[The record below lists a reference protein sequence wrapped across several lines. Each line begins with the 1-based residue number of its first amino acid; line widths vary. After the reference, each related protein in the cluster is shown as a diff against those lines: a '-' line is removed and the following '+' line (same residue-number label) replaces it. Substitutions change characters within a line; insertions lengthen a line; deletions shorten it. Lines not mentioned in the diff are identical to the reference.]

1 MNDDKQVRLD
11 RMRYTK
17 NTLASGLALLSI
29 LFDVF
34 FFISIYESNVGSWYY
49 NVLMGA
55 SILYNLIFLLAA
67 FLSSE
72 GIKNYKISYSYL
84 MIALGIG
91 QIIRIFIYPMA
102 RARRYRH
109 HPGTGCHR
117 YGEPAVYPLR
127 IVSGDFRR
135 LPLRG
140 RFRRHDPFQAAQ
152 GTSPVSGRRGIK
164 EGKNVWHN

>member
-49 NVLMGA
+49 NILIGA

-72 GIKNYKISYSYL
+72 GIKNYKIGYSYL

-91 QIIRIFIYPMA
+91 QIIRIFIYPM
-102 RARRYRH
+102 RAH
-109 HPGTGCHR
+109 AATVTIQ
-117 YGEPAVYPLR
+117 EQAVTVMENPQFIRCVLYLA
-127 IVSGDFRR
+127 IS
-135 LPLRG
+135 
-140 RFRRHDPFQAAQ
+140 AACLFV
-152 GTSPVSGRRGIK
+152 GAFVGMTRSNTT
-164 EGKNVWHN
+164 ECTAC

>member
-72 GIKNYKISYSYL
+72 GIKNYKIGYSYL

-91 QIIRIFIYPMA
+91 QIIRIFIYPM
-102 RARRYRH
+102 RAH
-109 HPGTGCHR
+109 AATVTIQ
-117 YGEPAVYPLR
+117 EQAVTVMENPQFIRCVLYLV
-127 IVSGDFRR
+127 IS
-135 LPLRG
+135 
-140 RFRRHDPFQAAQ
+140 AACLFVGAFVGMTRSKQ
-152 GTSPVSGRRGIK
+152 LKAHLQSLGVAA
-164 EGKNVWHN
+164 

>member
-49 NVLMGA
+49 NILSGA

-91 QIIRIFIYPMA
+91 QIIRIFIYPM
-102 RARRYRH
+102 RAH
-109 HPGTGCHR
+109 AATVTIQ
-117 YGEPAVYPLR
+117 EQAVTVMENPQFICCVLYLV
-127 IVSGDFRR
+127 IS
-135 LPLRG
+135 
-140 RFRRHDPFQAAQ
+140 AACLFVGAFVGMTRSRQ
-152 GTSPVSGRRGIK
+152 LKAHLEALGVAA
-164 EGKNVWHN
+164 

>member
-91 QIIRIFIYPMA
+91 QIIRIFIYPM
-102 RARRYRH
+102 RAH
-109 HPGTGCHR
+109 AATVTIQ
-117 YGEPAVYPLR
+117 EQAVTVMENPQFIRCVLYLV
-127 IVSGDFRR
+127 IS
-135 LPLRG
+135 
-140 RFRRHDPFQAAQ
+140 AACLFVGAFVGMTRSKQ
-152 GTSPVSGRRGIK
+152 LKAHLQSLGVAA
-164 EGKNVWHN
+164 

>member
-72 GIKNYKISYSYL
+72 GIKNYKISCSYL

-91 QIIRIFIYPMA
+91 QIIRIFIYPM
-102 RARRYRH
+102 RAH
-109 HPGTGCHR
+109 AATVTIQ
-117 YGEPAVYPLR
+117 EQAVTVMENPQFIRCVLYLV
-127 IVSGDFRR
+127 IS
-135 LPLRG
+135 
-140 RFRRHDPFQAAQ
+140 AACLFVGAFVGMTRSKQ
-152 GTSPVSGRRGIK
+152 LKAHLQSLGVAA
-164 EGKNVWHN
+164 

>member
-1 MNDDKQVRLD
+1 MNDEKTIRLD

-17 NTLASGLALLSI
+17 NSMASGLALLSI

-72 GIKNYKISYSYL
+72 GIKNYKISYAYL

-91 QIIRIFIYPMA
+91 QVIRIFIYPVTA
-102 RARRYRH
+102 HNA
-109 HPGTGCHR
+109 TVTIQ
-117 YGEPAVYPLR
+117 EQAVTVMENPQFIR
-127 IVSGDFRR
+127 C
-135 LPLRG
+135 
-140 RFRRHDPFQAAQ
+140 AAYLLISACCLFVGAVVGMQ
-152 GTSPVSGRRGIK
+152 RSRQLKAHLASLGVAA
-164 EGKNVWHN
+164 

>member
-49 NVLMGA
+49 NILIGA

-72 GIKNYKISYSYL
+72 GIKNYKIGYSYL

-91 QIIRIFIYPMA
+91 QIIRIFIYPVRAHAASVTIQEQAVTVMEGAQFA
-102 RARRYRH
+102 RCVLYLVISA
-109 HPGTGCHR
+109 GCLFVGAFVGMTRSKQLKAHLQSL
-117 YGEPAVYPLR
+117 GV
-127 IVSGDFRR
+127 
-135 LPLRG
+135 
-140 RFRRHDPFQAAQ
+140 AA
-152 GTSPVSGRRGIK
+152 
-164 EGKNVWHN
+164 

>member
-91 QIIRIFIYPMA
+91 QIIRIFIYPV
-102 RARRYRH
+102 RAH
-109 HPGTGCHR
+109 AATVTIQ
-117 YGEPAVYPLR
+117 EQAVTVMENPQFIRCVLYLL
-127 IVSGDFRR
+127 IS
-135 LPLRG
+135 
-140 RFRRHDPFQAAQ
+140 AACLFVGAFVGMTRSKQ
-152 GTSPVSGRRGIK
+152 LKAHLQSLGVAA
-164 EGKNVWHN
+164 

>member
-91 QIIRIFIYPMA
+91 QIIRIFIYPV
-102 RARRYRH
+102 RAH
-109 HPGTGCHR
+109 AATVTIQ
-117 YGEPAVYPLR
+117 EQAVTVMENPQFIRCVLYLV
-127 IVSGDFRR
+127 IS
-135 LPLRG
+135 
-140 RFRRHDPFQAAQ
+140 AACLFVGAFVGMTRSKQ
-152 GTSPVSGRRGIK
+152 LKAHLQSLGVAA
-164 EGKNVWHN
+164 

>member
-49 NVLMGA
+49 NILIGA

-67 FLSSE
+67 FLGSE

-91 QIIRIFIYPMA
+91 QIIRIFIYPV
-102 RARRYRH
+102 RAH
-109 HPGTGCHR
+109 AATVTIQ
-117 YGEPAVYPLR
+117 EQAVTVMENPQFIRCVLYL
-127 IVSGDFRR
+127 IIS
-135 LPLRG
+135 
-140 RFRRHDPFQAAQ
+140 AACLFAGAVVGMSRSRQ
-152 GTSPVSGRRGIK
+152 LKAHLQSLGVAA
-164 EGKNVWHN
+164 